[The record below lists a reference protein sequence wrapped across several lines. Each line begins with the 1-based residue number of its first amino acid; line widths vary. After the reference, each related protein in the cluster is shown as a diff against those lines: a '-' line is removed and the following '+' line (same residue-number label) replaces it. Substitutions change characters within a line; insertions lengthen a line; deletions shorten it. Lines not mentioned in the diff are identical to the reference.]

1 MRFQQIAACPDLR
14 ATSKAIGAVGWVR
27 RRTAA
32 CRLRPSNMSRTGSG
46 PMRTVWRSSW
56 YRMPD
61 YGGDYRAQWA
71 LCARLSDRQTPHVD
85 LVSVWRLVRD
95 ETYAGCLSSRSA
107 ARPSAGRFRVLCTR
121 APAPGKRA
129 VLRRL
134 ADARGSR
141 PDTGLACDAHAH
153 APSQG
158 QSGGGGQPEQ
168 SLCDLAASHGQPAP
182 VSTG

>member
-14 ATSKAIGAVGWVR
+14 GRLNGR
-27 RRTAA
+27 GR
-32 CRLRPSNMSRTGSG
+32 CRLGAAPNGRLPVSALQYVADRFRPYADGR
-46 PMRTVWRSSW
+46 
-56 YRMPD
+56 YRIPD

-134 ADARGSR
+134 ADAGDLDRIPAS
-141 PDTGLACDAHAH
+141 LATHTLMHLHKASLAEVF
-153 APSQG
+153 G
-158 QSGGGGQPEQ
+158 QTEQ
-168 SLCDLAASHGQPAP
+168 
-182 VSTG
+182 